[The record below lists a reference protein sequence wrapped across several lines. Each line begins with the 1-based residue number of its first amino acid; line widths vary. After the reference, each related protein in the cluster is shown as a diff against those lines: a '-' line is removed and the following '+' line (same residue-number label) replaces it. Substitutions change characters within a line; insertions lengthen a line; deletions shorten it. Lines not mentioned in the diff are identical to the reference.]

1 MERIKFI
8 ADSSGDFSKEVAEK
22 LDIHIVPMGIVVDGK
37 YCQDGVDFTPQEF
50 WEMLKTCKN
59 VPTSA
64 GINPQQWVDVLK
76 PYVMN
81 GEYDRL
87 VVTGVGTTMSTT
99 INCAIQAR
107 EMLEEECPEEMKKVK
122 IDIYN
127 SNMSTIGF
135 GVGFVK
141 AAEMYQNGTEYPAI
155 QEFLID
161 WFNNVEVLYV
171 AYSLDLP
178 KKSGRIN
185 SSAAYVGG
193 LLNIRPIMLVKEGKF
208 TLLTKVRGDNKVP
221 AKLLALAKERMREGS
236 DFFCM
241 NGTHPTVVEAV
252 RTAFEGEFGRKMYST
267 SLAGPAMTLN
277 GGWDMFCIGFVGTKP
292 DVIKNP
298 Y

>member
-8 ADSSGDFSKEVAEK
+8 CDSSGDIGPEVAK
-22 LDIHIVPMGIVVDGK
+22 KMDIHIVPMGIVVEGK
-37 YCQDGVDFTPQEF
+37 YCQDGVDFTAEEF
-50 WEMLKTCKN
+50 WDKLKTCKE

-64 GINPQQWVDVLK
+64 GINPQQWYDQLEPFVK
-76 PYVMN
+76 SKQ
-81 GEYDRL
+81 YDRL

-99 INCAIQAR
+99 IQCAIEAR
-107 EMLEEECPEEMKKVK
+107 NMLEEDYPEEMKTLK
-122 IDIYN
+122 IDVYN

-141 AAEMYQNGTEYPAI
+141 AAQMYKDGETYDKI
-155 QEFLID
+155 KTFLLDWID
-161 WFNNVEVLYV
+161 NVEVLYV
-171 AYSLDLP
+171 AFSLDLP

-208 TLLTKVRGDNKVP
+208 ALLTKVRGDNKVP
-221 AKLLALAKERMREGS
+221 AKLVEIAKERMREGS

-241 NGTHPTVVEAV
+241 NGTHPTVVDSV
-252 RTAFEGEFGRKMYST
+252 TKAFETEFGRKMFST

-277 GGWDMFCIGFVGTKP
+277 GGWDMFCIGFVGKKP
-292 DVIKNP
+292 IPMENP
-298 Y
+298 L